1 MAVANGG
8 GDGGLCPNCKARPAT
23 TETHFDEVVFADT
36 RVAKV
41 SRRMSAYSQRSLT
54 KHGTVLLC
62 AECATRYR
70 RNAALRANGLRLL
83 NWGGGGLLVGALI
96 FAFLA
101 ATFPSLTDGAAI
113 ILPALPLLA
122 AIALL
127 VTGIVMRT
135 VGTLT
140 KRSAARFV

>member
-8 GDGGLCPNCKARPAT
+8 GRLCPNCKARPAT
-23 TETHFDEVVFADT
+23 TETHFDEVVFADM
-36 RVAKV
+36 RVAKA
-41 SRRMSAYSQRSLT
+41 SRMRSAYSQRSVT
-54 KHGTVLLC
+54 KYGTVLLC
-62 AECATRYR
+62 AECAAAYR
-70 RNAALRANGLRLL
+70 RNVTLRANGLRFI
-83 NWGGGGLLVGALI
+83 NWGGAGLLVGALL

-127 VTGIVMRT
+127 VVGIVMRT
-135 VGTLT
+135 VGTIT

>member
-8 GDGGLCPNCKARPAT
+8 GGLCPNCKARPAT
-23 TETHFDEVVFADT
+23 METHFDEVVFAEM
-36 RVAKV
+36 RVAKA
-41 SRRMSAYSQRSLT
+41 SRTRSAYSQRSVT

-62 AECATRYR
+62 AECAARYR
-70 RNAALRANGLRLL
+70 RNVALRANGLRLL
-83 NWGGGGLLVGALI
+83 NWGGGGLLVGAI
-96 FAFLA
+96 VFAFLA

-127 VTGIVMRT
+127 VTGIVMRA
-135 VGTLT
+135 VGSIT
-140 KRSAARFV
+140 KRVAARFV